1 MAGNR
6 SDLVFRQVHRLFN
19 LGSLA
24 SWLFGVAQRV
34 ANRGKVAP
42 EVGGMGESKPQI
54 SNAEWEVME
63 VVWAL
68 GPSTPAEIIDR
79 VATGREWN
87 HRTVRTLLSR
97 LIDKGALRREED
109 GLRLPRSRQPPQL
122 RAGGGPDLSEQG
134 VRWRRDLAD
143 RPFREG
149 RANPA

>member
-1 MAGNR
+1 M
-6 SDLVFRQVHRLFN
+6 
-19 LGSLA
+19 
-24 SWLFGVAQRV
+24 
-34 ANRGKVAP
+34 AP

-68 GPSTPAEIIDR
+68 GPLTPAEIIDR

-109 GLRLPRSRQPPQL
+109 GPRSIY
-122 RAGGGPDLSEQG
+122 RAAVSRHSC
-134 VRWRRDLAD
+134 VRE
-143 RPFREG
+143 EG
-149 RANPA
+149 RTFLNKVFGGDATSLIVHFAKDARIPPEDIERLKRMLDEKTVEDEP

>member
-1 MAGNR
+1 
-6 SDLVFRQVHRLFN
+6 
-19 LGSLA
+19 
-24 SWLFGVAQRV
+24 
-34 ANRGKVAP
+34 
-42 EVGGMGESKPQI
+42 MGESKPQI

-109 GLRLPRSRQPPQL
+109 GPRSIY
-122 RAGGGPDLSEQG
+122 RAAVSRRSC
-134 VRWRRDLAD
+134 VRE
-143 RPFREG
+143 EG
-149 RANPA
+149 RTFLNKVFGGDATSLIVHFAKDARIPPEVIERLKRMLDEKTVEDEP